1 MRRKPRLVD
10 KHGGINVAN
19 RNITELM
26 SDLDILYAYLID
38 NSASADLIDGV
49 AKLISMERR

>member
-1 MRRKPRLVD
+1 MRRKPRIVD
-10 KHGGINVAN
+10 KHGGISVQ
-19 RNITELM
+19 RNITERL

-38 NSASADLIDGV
+38 NSASADLIEGV